1 MNKRYST
8 IGKIVLSLSGVMV
21 LTLVLGGCKST
32 KKAAAYEA
40 IFKEKPV
47 TIYTAPLEDKS
58 HRKANRSQSD
68 IDYNNELNLA
78 ATYMFQTLAD
88 PLNNQG
94 YYVLGTLSAKQLSN
108 REKRTAKEL
117 LNGDIREYNARY
129 GVDAILYARIL
140 RWWEQNSEW
149 GVYVEYILRSTKS
162 NTELMHTWVK
172 ASKKIPVDT
181 KGNPVP
187 LREDVYFADKMGL
200 DVMVAE
206 RCILVEKV
214 SDFVLHNLPTSPERR
229 QYERDIYAKA
239 NPAYFAFVIER
250 DGGIE
255 VQKTSMESFEE
266 DCFVN

>member
-108 REKRTAKEL
+108 REKRNLQTRHHKQIAL
-117 LNGDIREYNARY
+117 HC
-129 GVDAILYARIL
+129 
-140 RWWEQNSEW
+140 
-149 GVYVEYILRSTKS
+149 KS
-162 NTELMHTWVK
+162 PSW
-172 ASKKIPVDT
+172 
-181 KGNPVP
+181 
-187 LREDVYFADKMGL
+187 
-200 DVMVAE
+200 
-206 RCILVEKV
+206 
-214 SDFVLHNLPTSPERR
+214 
-229 QYERDIYAKA
+229 
-239 NPAYFAFVIER
+239 
-250 DGGIE
+250 
-255 VQKTSMESFEE
+255 
-266 DCFVN
+266 